1 MTKAIGID
9 IGGTGIKGAIVDTD
23 KGKLLTDRVR
33 IPTPAGGE
41 PDAVLETVRA
51 VIEQLGDDE
60 NLPLGIDF
68 PSIVKDGITMSAS
81 NVSAKW
87 LGYEAEKFFE
97 EGLGREVH
105 FVNDADAAGIAEL
118 EFGAAKG
125 KRGLVIMTTLGTG
138 IGSAMIYNG
147 KLIPNS
153 ELGHL
158 KHNGEKVE
166 KYAATSARD
175 REGLSWEEWAK
186 RLTEFYSHLE
196 FLFSPD
202 LFVVGGGV
210 SKNSDD
216 FLHLIEVATP
226 LIPAVQRN
234 NAGIIG
240 SAALAARAH
249 ASLQKKAAK
258 DADKAARKAAKHAA
272 KAAAKQS

>member
-23 KGKLLTDRVR
+23 KGTLLTDRVR
-33 IPTPAGGE
+33 IPTPLGGE

-68 PSIVKDGITMSAS
+68 PSIVKDGKTLSAS
-81 NVSAKW
+81 NVSEKW
-87 LGYEAEKFFE
+87 LGFAAEQFFE

-166 KYAATSARD
+166 NYAATSARE
-175 REGLSWEEWAK
+175 REGLTWDEWAD
-186 RLTEFYSHLE
+186 RLTEYYSHLE

-210 SKNSDD
+210 SKNADD
-216 FLHLIEVATP
+216 FLHMIKVQTP
-226 LIPAVQRN
+226 MIPAKQRN

-240 SAALAARAH
+240 AAALAAREHVAIEKQ
-249 ASLQKKAAK
+249 AAKAAE
-258 DADKAARKAAKHAA
+258 KAARKAAKQAA
-272 KAAAKQS
+272 KAAAK

>member
-23 KGKLLTDRVR
+23 KGKLLTERVR

-51 VIEQLGDDE
+51 VLEQLGDDE

-68 PSIVKDGITMSAS
+68 PTIVKDGVTLSAS
-81 NVSAKW
+81 NVSPKW
-87 LGYEAEKFFE
+87 IGFEAEKFFE

-125 KRGLVIMTTLGTG
+125 VPGFVIMTTLGTG

-158 KHNGEKVE
+158 KYNGEKVE
-166 KYAATSARD
+166 KYAATSARE
-175 REGLSWEEWAK
+175 RENLTWEEWAA

-216 FLHLIEVATP
+216 FLHLIDVETP
-226 LIPAVQRN
+226 MIPAKQRN

-249 ASLQKKAAK
+249 ASIEKKAAK
-258 DADKAARKAAKHAA
+258 AQAKAAK
-272 KAAAKQS
+272 KAVKGASKKSE